1 MAVAMPVRNPKQSA
15 SPAATLYSPPE
26 TWTSNLRA
34 LRKGTRP
41 GSRRWTSAPRERKS
55 NAHGSCRIGKPLMT
69 APHKTFLMQ
78 RTLERRLVVHHPS
91 RCPGFRPPLEAQ
103 QVGNTV
109 VGSDLTESLTEC
121 A

>member
-26 TWTSNLRA
+26 TWTSNPRA

-55 NAHGSCRIGKPLMT
+55 NAHWSCRIGKPLMT
-69 APHKTFLMQ
+69 APHNTFLMQ
-78 RTLERRLVVHHPS
+78 LALERRFVVVT
-91 RCPGFRPPLEAQ
+91 RPLQPPDCRLL
-103 QVGNTV
+103 
-109 VGSDLTESLTEC
+109 GSDRIAIKVVYLGYK
-121 A
+121 